1 MAVSNYGQASGWYP
15 GYNESVLNKGWP
27 TFMISEKKVGRL
39 LLERYNEQH
48 GHNSLSWLVEPCGQP
63 SGLYSLRICDAECG
77 LADLNVELG
86 LSLAL
91 VTAACHTKP
100 LPRATLTME
109 LTAIEAFSAS
119 VSATATARR

>member
-1 MAVSNYGQASGWYP
+1 MA
-15 GYNESVLNKGWP
+15 
-27 TFMISEKKVGRL
+27 TFKISEKKVGRL
-39 LLERYNEQH
+39 LLERYNEQP
-48 GHNSLSWLVEPCGQP
+48 GHDSLSWLVEPCGQP

-77 LADLNVELG
+77 LADVSVVLG

-109 LTAIEAFSAS
+109 SPAIEAT
-119 VSATATARR
+119 SATATTRR